1 MANPVPRYR
10 SLNERISFLDCF
22 LFKPGMRKLLL
33 FSVLIIT
40 LFHVKAQELPL
51 KKEPVFQAGEVL
63 EYKLRYGFITAAEA
77 TIKVLNSDLKFDNKP
92 TWNLVVD
99 AKTSGT
105 FDVFYKIRDHYD
117 SYIDKTDLTPYFYQ
131 ENVREASYKRQ
142 DKARFYQDTKKVV
155 SNKGTFTTPTDQTF
169 DLVSAYYFSRSLD
182 ISKMVIGDQFRLNY
196 FLGKEIHQ
204 LQIKYVGKEIV
215 KSKLGNIRCLKFS
228 PSIEPGRIFRKDSSL
243 YLWITD
249 DGNRVPVKAQVE
261 IIVGAVTM
269 EIKSAKGLKYA
280 LAKEKEEK

>member
-1 MANPVPRYR
+1 
-10 SLNERISFLDCF
+10 
-22 LFKPGMRKLLL
+22 MRKLFLL
-33 FSVLIIT
+33 TVLLIT
-40 LFHVKAQELPL
+40 ACQLSAQELPL
-51 KKEPVFQAGEVL
+51 QKEPVFKAGEVL
-63 EYKLRYGFITAAEA
+63 EYKLKYGFITAAEA
-77 TIKVLNSDLKFDNKP
+77 TIKVLNSDLKFNNKP
-92 TWNLVVD
+92 TYQLVVD

-142 DKARFYQDTKKVV
+142 DKARFSQDAKKVV
-155 SNKGTFTTPTDQTF
+155 SNRGTFTTPTTQTF

-182 ISKMVIGDQFRLNY
+182 ISKLKIGEQFKLNY
-196 FLGKEIHQ
+196 FLGDKIQQ
-204 LQIKYVGKEIV
+204 LEIKYVGKEVV

-228 PSIEPGRIFRKDSSL
+228 PSIDPGRIFRKDSNL

-269 EIKSAKGLKYA
+269 EIKSAAGLKYP
-280 LAKEKEEK
+280 LAKEK

>member
-1 MANPVPRYR
+1 MASRVQLFR
-10 SLNERISFLDCF
+10 SINERISFWINIV
-22 LFKPGMRKLLL
+22 FKQGMRKLFLL
-33 FSVLIIT
+33 TVFLIT
-40 LFHVKAQELPL
+40 LIHAKAQELPL

-63 EYKLRYGFITAAEA
+63 QYKLRYGIITAAEGI
-77 TIKVLNSDLKFDNKP
+77 IKVLNSDLKFDGKP
-92 TWNLVVD
+92 TYRLVVD

-105 FDVFYKIRDHYD
+105 FDIFYKIRDHYD
-117 SYIDKTDLTPYFYQ
+117 SYIDKDNLTPYFYQ
-131 ENVREASYKRQ
+131 ENIKESSYKRE

-182 ISKMVIGDQFRLNY
+182 ISKLKIGEEFKLNY
-196 FLGKEIHQ
+196 FLGKSIHQ
-204 LQIKYVGKEIV
+204 LQIKYVGKEVI

-269 EIKSAKGLKYA
+269 EIKSADGLRYP
-280 LAKEKEEK
+280 LAKEN